1 MKLESF
7 CSSSCN
13 GSKKY
18 AIPTVV
24 ILLIEACCYFAVLV
38 AVALVYQNNG
48 TVAMFRVYQ
57 ANTVRG
63 EPEYSRQK
71 VLVPEHK
78 VEILYLGN
86 KVQGRS
92 QAIDL

>member
-1 MKLESF
+1 
-7 CSSSCN
+7 
-13 GSKKY
+13 
-18 AIPTVV
+18 
-24 ILLIEACCYFAVLV
+24 
-38 AVALVYQNNG
+38 
-48 TVAMFRVYQ
+48 MFRVYQ

-71 VLVPEHK
+71 VPVPE
-78 VEILYLGN
+78 VDILYLGN

>member
-1 MKLESF
+1 MYE
-7 CSSSCN
+7 
-13 GSKKY
+13 
-18 AIPTVV
+18 
-24 ILLIEACCYFAVLV
+24 
-38 AVALVYQNNG
+38 NNG
-48 TVAMFRVYQ
+48 TVAMLRVYQ

-71 VLVPEHK
+71 VPVPEHK